1 MLSKTK
7 TDRRVAGIVQRL
19 RKRDAQAA
27 ARTETHGVLVAVGG
41 NALDEAVIRAATME
55 VKGTKRPLYAVH
67 VIEIPWT
74 EPVDNA
80 PSVEEVIHA
89 DTILENATA
98 LANKYG
104 HKLEPELLQ
113 ARTAGAAIVDEAA
126 ARECSLILL
135 GLPYKREH
143 TEFCLG
149 DTIPYVLEHSPVEVW
164 IIRGVPDSA

>member
-1 MLSKTK
+1 M
-7 TDRRVAGIVQRL
+7 QRL
-19 RKRDAQAA
+19 RKREAQAA

-126 ARECSLILL
+126 ARDCSLVLL

-149 DTIPYVLEHSPVEVW
+149 DTIPYVLEHSPVVVW
-164 IIRGVPDSA
+164 VIRGVPDSP